1 MKHLNHLILFPI
13 LLLFYSCE
21 KAEIPSLYT
30 VAIFDQ
36 ENEKLVSGGEI
47 ISDGGAPIIA
57 KGVCWNLNGNPT
69 IDDTKTLDGAG
80 NANYSSEVK
89 DLALANTYYLRAYA
103 INSEGVGYGQVIK
116 IITANPKLATIKTI
130 EGTDIDVNSITL
142 KAELIDNG
150 KAQITEKG
158 ICWGTNELPT
168 TSDKKVSVT
177 SNENIFETN
186 ITNLEINTTYYFRS
200 YAINS
205 VGTSYGN
212 QLSYKTKDSV
222 VDVEGNSYKIV
233 KIGDQIWMAEN
244 LKTTKYNDGVSL
256 MFTSS
261 SYDWL
266 MQTKGAY
273 CWTHD
278 DPSYKN
284 IYGAYYNFNAVKTG
298 KLAPKGWRVPT
309 QADWVQLQNHLGGPA
324 TSGGKLKSTG
334 NRWEFPNLG
343 ASNESGFNAL
353 PASYRSK
360 VNGTNPFV
368 GQYSLFWSSTP
379 GTNGAGRFMLYYYDA
394 TSNFDFDSETFGFN
408 VRCIKE

>member
-1 MKHLNHLILFPI
+1 MKHLNLLILFPI
-13 LLLFYSCE
+13 LLLFFSCE

-158 ICWGTNELPT
+158 ICWGINELPT

-233 KIGDQIWMAEN
+233 KIGNQIWMAEN

>member
-13 LLLFYSCE
+13 LLLFFSCE

-57 KGVCWNLNGNPT
+57 KGICWNLNGNPT

-168 TSDKKVSVT
+168 TSDKK
-177 SNENIFETN
+177 
-186 ITNLEINTTYYFRS
+186 FR
-200 YAINS
+200 
-205 VGTSYGN
+205 
-212 QLSYKTKDSV
+212 
-222 VDVEGNSYKIV
+222 
-233 KIGDQIWMAEN
+233 
-244 LKTTKYNDGVSL
+244 
-256 MFTSS
+256 
-261 SYDWL
+261 
-266 MQTKGAY
+266 
-273 CWTHD
+273 
-278 DPSYKN
+278 
-284 IYGAYYNFNAVKTG
+284 
-298 KLAPKGWRVPT
+298 
-309 QADWVQLQNHLGGPA
+309 
-324 TSGGKLKSTG
+324 
-334 NRWEFPNLG
+334 
-343 ASNESGFNAL
+343 
-353 PASYRSK
+353 
-360 VNGTNPFV
+360 
-368 GQYSLFWSSTP
+368 
-379 GTNGAGRFMLYYYDA
+379 
-394 TSNFDFDSETFGFN
+394 
-408 VRCIKE
+408 